1 MSHFPVRLGGGIALL
16 VQAFLLQFLWTPH
29 NTLVGETPIFT
40 SITISVFMTLL
51 AVLGFVFL
59 RPTGWIVAML
69 LLNFIPRIAIAVRHD
84 PVKGF
89 LALILDG
96 FIAGIILG
104 PIVYIAGMVATGHN
118 LVLNAVLITALV
130 FTAVTAMVW
139 SSGKRYQAKRGLMTG
154 IFVSLIGAIVL
165 NMFMPM
171 GILGLLIS
179 IGVGIMGVLILVYST
194 SDILHNPDIDSPIIG
209 ALMLFAGLFNVF
221 TSILHILMAFA
232 GGRD

>member
-1 MSHFPVRLGGGIALL
+1 MNQSPLSFGQRM
-16 VQAFLLQFLWTPH
+16 
-29 NTLVGETPIFT
+29 GETADLTQDRAQFIKATYAHLLYGVLAAVVGAYIGSTTPFILNLFT
-40 SITISVFMTLL
+40 GWI
-51 AVLGFVFL
+51 
-59 RPTGWIVAML
+59 GWIVAML

-179 IGVGIMGVLILVYST
+179 VGVGIMGVLILVYST
-194 SDILHNPDIDSPIIG
+194 SDILHNPQIDSPIIG